1 MGKKLVLVLVA
12 ILMMILSLTS
22 CGQKKQ
28 VTNTPE
34 EIEQKIADA
43 LGSEK
48 YLCTATVDKDEFFK
62 FYELDK
68 SQVTS
73 YVAKESSNPSDIP
86 DRAVV
91 LLVTEEYSKPAVD
104 QLNKAYAK
112 IVESVRK
119 TSSDLGKTLNARIY
133 EQDGYVAFF
142 LAGTKF
148 ENGSSEKEIRI
159 AKKDY
164 ETVDNTWK
172 EIFGSIPS
180 NLAIVPPAK

>member
-1 MGKKLVLVLVA
+1 MVKKIVLLF
-12 ILMMILSLTS
+12 ISSLMILSLSS
-22 CGQKKQ
+22 CGQKKE
-28 VTNTPE
+28 VTDTPE
-34 EIEQKIADA
+34 QIEQKIADA
-43 LGSEK
+43 LGSDK
-48 YLCTATVDKDEFFK
+48 YLCNTTVAKDEFFK
-62 FYELDK
+62 FYELDE
-68 SQVTS
+68 SQVES
-73 YVAKESSNPSDIP
+73 YVAKESSNPSEIP

-91 LLVTEEYSKPAVD
+91 IKVKEDYSKTAVD

-133 EQDGYVAFF
+133 EQDGYIAFF

-148 ENGSSEKEIRI
+148 ENGSSEKEIRV

-172 EIFGSIPS
+172 ELFGSMPS